1 MNIREEEMG
10 RWQYKK
16 DRVFL
21 ERIRAAIDNSEWLR
35 EGETL
40 LVAVSGG
47 ADSVCLLHAL
57 HELAPDMGIELV
69 AVHLNHRIRGT
80 AADEDAAF
88 VAETA
93 QRLGVPYRIG
103 ACNVPGKARREGVS
117 LEMAARD
124 ARYRFFARVAQKCGA
139 TAVATAHTQ
148 DDQAET
154 VLLKLARGAGP
165 GGLSGILPDTAIHG
179 LRVLRPMLSIDRP
192 EVLRYLHDRGIAWR
206 EDESNRDT
214 GFLRNRV
221 RHELLPVLAQ
231 TLNPGIKDVLAR
243 TGDILREEDAWLNTL
258 AAAILADCRMPG
270 GGRPP
275 ALDLSRWGTHPPAAR
290 RRVLRLWLHA
300 AGLPGEEAD
309 FAAVGRLEQ
318 LCSKRRGT
326 RAVPVGSGWLARREY
341 GTLRLEQTPAVPP
354 AFRRALEVPGE
365 TLLLHP
371 PLRIVVERGVGVAK
385 PRGTHPGELPA
396 RASLGTA
403 AVGRKRL
410 YVRSRRPGDRIGPL
424 GMTGSRKLQDV
435 FVDAKVPVAL
445 RDTVPVIE
453 CGGEIVWLPGY
464 RVARGWEVKHPDRPA
479 LQLAI
484 ERV

>member
-1 MNIREEEMG
+1 MA
-10 RWQYKK
+10 QLSQK
-16 DRVFL
+16 DRVL
-21 ERIRAAIDNSEWLR
+21 LKRIRAALDDGEWLR
-35 EGETL
+35 EGGTL

-57 HELAPDMGIELV
+57 HELAPDMGLEPV

-93 QRLGVPYRIG
+93 QRLGVPCRIG
-103 ACNVPGKARREGVS
+103 ACDVPRKARREGVS

-124 ARYRFFARVAQKCGA
+124 ARYRFFARVARKCGGA
-139 TAVATAHTQ
+139 AVATAHTR

-165 GGLSGILPDTAIHG
+165 GGLSGILPDTVIHG

-192 EVLRYLHDRGIAWR
+192 EVLRYLRDRGIAWR

-221 RHELLPVLAQ
+221 RHEVLPVLTQ
-231 TLNPGIKDVLAR
+231 TLNPAIKDVLAR
-243 TGDILREEDAWLNTL
+243 TGEILREENAWLNAL

-270 GGRPP
+270 GEGTP
-275 ALDLSRWGTHPPAAR
+275 ALDLSRLSAHALSAR

-309 FAAVGRLEQ
+309 FAAVDRLEQ
-318 LCSKRRGT
+318 LCSKRQGT

-341 GTLRLEQTPAVPP
+341 GTLRLERTHVAPP
-354 AFRRALEVPGE
+354 PFRRALEMPGE
-365 TLLLHP
+365 TLLVQP
-371 PLRIVVERGVGVAK
+371 PLRVVVERGVGIAK
-385 PRGTHPGELPA
+385 PRGTRPGELPA
-396 RASLGTA
+396 RASLAPA
-403 AVGRKRL
+403 AVGRKRI
-410 YVRSRRPGDRIGPL
+410 YVRSWRPGDRIRPL
-424 GMTGSRKLQDV
+424 GMTGSRKLQDI

-445 RDTVPVIE
+445 RHDVPVIE

-464 RVARGWEVKHPDRPA
+464 RVARGWEVRHPNRPA
-479 LQLAI
+479 LQLAV